1 MDLPVWSPWL
11 AKNKGPVLSN
21 RAKSTTRRRREEAVV
36 LGGDNLPETV

>member
-1 MDLPVWSPWL
+1 MHQ
-11 AKNKGPVLSN
+11 NKGPVLSN